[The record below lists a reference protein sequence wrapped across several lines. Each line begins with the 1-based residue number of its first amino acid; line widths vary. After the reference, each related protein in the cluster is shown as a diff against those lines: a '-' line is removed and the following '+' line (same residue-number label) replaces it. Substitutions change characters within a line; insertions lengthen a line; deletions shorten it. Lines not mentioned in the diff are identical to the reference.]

1 MTNNDYYYTCPF
13 PKPGKPKKK
22 KPQNGYKDKPNRRC
36 WYCGRDYAERHEV
49 FGGPFREISI
59 ELGFQVDVCPEH
71 HRMLHSS
78 ADTWA
83 KVENRKWAMYYQQK
97 WEEEQIAEGKDPETV
112 RATWI
117 VMMGRNY
124 L

>member
-1 MTNNDYYYTCPF
+1 MDDYYYTCPF

-49 FGGPFREISI
+49 YGGPFREISI
-59 ELGFQVDVCPEH
+59 EMGFQVDVCSEH
-71 HRMLHSS
+71 HRMLHSN
-78 ADTWA
+78 ADRWA
-83 KVENRKWAMYYQQK
+83 QVENRKWRMYYQSK
-97 WEEEQIAEGKDPETV
+97 WEEEQISGGMNPEEA
-112 RATWI
+112 RDRWI
-117 VMMGRNY
+117 LMMGRNY